1 MALIRRTHSP
11 VPTRSHE
18 MEWDPFASMRD
29 LMNWDPLRTIAPRFM
44 RTVGELPGV
53 FIPGIDVRETK
64 DAYVVTADLPGFK
77 EQDVSVQVSGNRVTL
92 SGERKMEKVEDT
104 DTWYLCERS
113 QGNFSRTFT
122 LPDDLTTFRI
132 MAVVQ
137 DQKAAF
143 GKAEREVRVNR
154 PLIARPALPRF
165 FRDGDKVL
173 AGVVVHNNTPADVNV
188 AVTATA
194 EGATLKGAPRT
205 VALGP
210 NGAQEVPFAISDF
223 TGTSVKFRFEAQGG
237 GNRDAVEVKVP
248 VSATLPQEVVATS
261 GSTETEAHESI
272 AVPKGAVPSV

>member
-122 LPDDLTTFRI
+122 LPDDANMDNAHADLREGVLNLRVPRSGENKPRTI
-132 MAVVQ
+132 PVQ
-137 DQKAAF
+137 KGGAA
-143 GKAEREVRVNR
+143 
-154 PLIARPALPRF
+154 
-165 FRDGDKVL
+165 
-173 AGVVVHNNTPADVNV
+173 
-188 AVTATA
+188 
-194 EGATLKGAPRT
+194 GAPK
-205 VALGP
+205 A
-210 NGAQEVPFAISDF
+210 
-223 TGTSVKFRFEAQGG
+223 
-237 GNRDAVEVKVP
+237 
-248 VSATLPQEVVATS
+248 
-261 GSTETEAHESI
+261 
-272 AVPKGAVPSV
+272 